1 MSAADYS
8 AKKSIVII
16 TTTGSSNAVGNGV
29 DDDAISKW
37 RRDEGGVGGAG
48 GVTVHETGQGTIG
61 RINIMIIRYDNVRL
75 TATTRGHL

>member
-37 RRDEGGVGGAG
+37 RRYEGGVGEG
-48 GVTVHETGQGTIG
+48 GG
-61 RINIMIIRYDNVRL
+61 RGVSPSTKPVKERSDELI
-75 TATTRGHL
+75 